1 MIEWLKLRNKSI
13 EFGLKIACVTLD
25 QSLNSFLIFK
35 MERIICILQIMYVKI
50 LSKSKSKIQNRK
62 IVFRS
67 TTHKGRS
74 RFSTFNL
81 ISP

>member
-1 MIEWLKLRNKSI
+1 MMEWLKLRNKSMK
-13 EFGLKIACVTLD
+13 FGLKIACVTLD
-25 QSLNSFLIFK
+25 KSLNFFLIFK
-35 MERIICILQIMYVKI
+35 TERIIGILQIMYVKI

-62 IVFRS
+62 IAFRN

-81 ISP
+81 ISQ